1 MGGVIM
7 TMAGPEPG
15 AAETGRSGGN
25 CGSASS
31 QPPFRKTRWFA
42 ALLIVVLAAILTI
55 TGLIKGTRPDCQVTT
70 VTHTGAPG
78 GTTTTKACGM
88 IDVTDYIYFLAV
100 VGVLLLPDIKS
111 LKIGGLEFERLTTEV
126 NKQSSEIGQLRQ
138 QISNVVQNTN
148 AISVQVG
155 DLRKLAFGD
164 FRDYFLNKME
174 VLRRLRQLL
183 PPGEQTEADLARVD
197 DIERRIDMRD
207 LNPVEIFDG
216 LRIVE
221 QLVARIVVVT
231 GIGKDQLP
239 ESQQASDA
247 LEGSQQA
254 SAVLQDFFSGDPAES

>member
-1 MGGVIM
+1 M
-7 TMAGPEPG
+7 TMAGPEPD
-15 AAETGRSGGN
+15 AAETRRGS
-25 CGSASS
+25 GSASS
-31 QPPFRKTRWFA
+31 QSPPFRRTRWCA

-55 TGLIKGTRPDCQVTT
+55 TGLIKGTRPDCQLTT

-78 GTTTTKACGM
+78 GTTTTKVCGM

-155 DLRKLAFGD
+155 DLRKLAFPE
-164 FRDYFLNKME
+164 FRDYFHQQMGALNK
-174 VLRRLRQLL
+174 VRQLL
-183 PPGEQTEADLARVD
+183 PPGQQTQADLAKVD
-197 DIERRIDMRD
+197 DIERRIDTRD
-207 LNPVEIFDG
+207 LNPVEILDG

-221 QLVARIVVVT
+221 ALVARIVVVS
-231 GIGKDQLP
+231 GIGKDQLA
-239 ESQQASDA
+239 ESQQASDVLA
-247 LEGSQQA
+247 GSQQA
-254 SAVLQDFFSGDPAES
+254 SAVLQDFFSGDSAES

>member
-1 MGGVIM
+1 M

-15 AAETGRSGGN
+15 AAETDRSGGGN
-25 CGSASS
+25 GGSASS
-31 QPPFRKTRWFA
+31 QPPFRKTRWFV

-70 VTHTGAPG
+70 VTHAGAPG

-164 FRDYFLNKME
+164 FRDYFLTKME
-174 VLRRLRQLL
+174 VLKRLRQLL
-183 PPGEQTEADLARVD
+183 PPGEQTQTDLAKVD

-216 LRIVE
+216 LR
-221 QLVARIVVVT
+221 VVVVS

-239 ESQQASDA
+239 ESQQASDV
-247 LEGSQQA
+247 LQGSQQA
-254 SAVLQDFFSGDPAES
+254 SAVLQDFFSGDSAES